1 MRHQA
6 SKKGGLALIL
16 LLIFLLLIA
25 GNRIALL
32 LLLLLLLL
40 AHPFCILLLLL
51 LVAGNR
57 IALLPGWGRASQTL
71 TVASWL
77 SMENPLISMDYPRMI
92 HGYHEISRDIQG
104 CPWINSAKFEVSIT

>member
-32 LLLLLLLL
+32 LLLLLL
-40 AHPFCILLLLL
+40 
-51 LVAGNR
+51 VAGDR

-92 HGYHEISRDIQG
+92 HGYHEISMDIQG
-104 CPWINSAKFEVSIT
+104 CPWINSAKFEVSIP